1 MEKLNQNLKIAK
13 EILERE
19 ARPLNPNEMYFV
31 AQKYGLESKLTFNGK
46 TPEASFAALIYM
58 DVKNNPNS
66 IFEVT
71 QTKPK
76 KLIKLKS
83 QTENFKFENKTSED
97 NSNLKTHKSPFH
109 ERDLHPLL
117 VSYAYSSDNF
127 HAYAKTFFTKAV
139 KNPKKARIS
148 GFIPTS

>member
-58 DVKNNPNS
+58 DVKT
-66 IFEVT
+66 I
-71 QTKPK
+71 QTRFSRLRKPSP
-76 KLIKLKS
+76 KS
-83 QTENFKFENKTSED
+83 S
-97 NSNLKTHKSPFH
+97 
-109 ERDLHPLL
+109 
-117 VSYAYSSDNF
+117 
-127 HAYAKTFFTKAV
+127 
-139 KNPKKARIS
+139 
-148 GFIPTS
+148 